1 MTNLAATPEPPYVAV
16 IFSATHTDDDEDYA
30 ETAAAMFE
38 LAARQPGYLGVET
51 GGGRFGITVSYWTDD
66 ASARAWKEVAEHA
79 AAIARGTSQ
88 WYSEYR
94 VRVATVER
102 EYGRTLGERVK
113 EGS

>member
-51 GGGRFGITVSYWTDD
+51 VGGRFGITVSYWTDD
-66 ASARAWKEVAEHA
+66 ASARAWKAVAEHA
-79 AAIARGTSQ
+79 AAIARGRSR
-88 WYSEYR
+88 WYSEYC

-102 EYGRTLGERVK
+102 DYSRRAVEPIP